1 MASLDSALTRSYLK
15 KGTALYVSDDT
26 VAGSGPVAIRLR
38 YVGTG
43 TVTSVTVT
51 TGTDIVT
58 VTSDGGTDTYLFAT
72 YTTVGT
78 LVDAINAAG
87 IFEAKVVDSLR
98 SLDSATQFKDGA
110 ITAGTLDGISIWDV
124 LVDTSAALYIAG
136 RLTYDRGFL
145 KAHKKNH
152 RVALQEIKYLADV
165 GSTDYVYVYEVD
177 GSGTETLVY
186 KVAGVDNTATTIN
199 FASGV
204 GKITAEDND
213 DLVVVV
219 KGTSTFANACYL
231 QLVGEIE

>member
-26 VAGSGPVAIRLR
+26 VAGSGPVAVRLR

-51 TGTDIVT
+51 TGTDITT

-98 SLDSATQFKDGA
+98 SLATATQFKDGA
-110 ITAGTLDGISIWDV
+110 ITAGTLDGISVWDV
-124 LVDTSAALYIAG
+124 LVDTSAALYISG
-136 RLTYDRGFL
+136 RVTYDRGFL

-152 RVALQEIKYLADV
+152 RVSLQEIKYLADV

-177 GSGTETLVY
+177 GNGVETLVY
-186 KVAGVDNTATTIN
+186 KAAGVDNTLTTIN

-219 KGTSTFANACYL
+219 KGTSTLANGCYL